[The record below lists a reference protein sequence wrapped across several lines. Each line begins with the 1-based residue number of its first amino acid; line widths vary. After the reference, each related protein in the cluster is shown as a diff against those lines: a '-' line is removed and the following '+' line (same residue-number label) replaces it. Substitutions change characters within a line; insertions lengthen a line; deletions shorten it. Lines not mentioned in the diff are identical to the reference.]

1 MANHFFRRRKI
12 RVKTDR
18 RKHCLHRIGQNR
30 RPSETAALQ
39 LAGTQIQT
47 VADIHFQR
55 DFSQHAFIYQSRAH
69 PRQLAF
75 RQFWKRVKQHPRH
88 GIVQNR
94 IADKFK
100 TLIVFGIVAA
110 VGQSLLKQ
118 LHIAELIAQTLLNRS
133 MRLLFEQ
140 IRFHS
145 ILSKNSRKA
154 RLIRSETK

>member
-1 MANHFFRRRKI
+1 MANYFFRRRKI
-12 RVKTDR
+12 RIKTDR
-18 RKHCLHRIGQNR
+18 RKHCFHRVGQNR
-30 RPSETAALQ
+30 RPSETAAFQ
-39 LAGTQIQT
+39 LAGTQIQP

-55 DFSQHAFIYQSRAH
+55 DFSQHAFIYQSRTH

-75 RQFWKRVKQHPRH
+75 RQFGKRVKQHPRH
-88 GIVQNR
+88 GIIQNR

-110 VGQSLLKQ
+110 VSQSLLKQ

-145 ILSKNSRKA
+145 ILSKKQPES
-154 RLIRSETK
+154 TPHPQ